1 MTADRNIPEPRD
13 ARANA
18 TPAPRSSE
26 RASSAA
32 DEAVLDRTHF
42 RCLVGPTAS
51 GKTDLSLRLA
61 EALDAEVVSLDSMQV
76 YRGMDIGTAKASA
89 AERARVPHHMLD
101 LVEPSERYDVQ
112 RFRADLARVLVD
124 LEARGTRPLFVGGTA
139 FYLKALTEGL
149 FDGPPADPEVRA
161 AIEAEYAERGGDA
174 LHERLASVDPASA
187 ARIHAN
193 DRKRLVRALEV
204 HAQTGRA
211 LSDWQREWGWHGDA
225 RPARRRTLVG
235 LHVAT
240 DELGARIESRV
251 RAMVDAGWCE
261 EARRVRDGGGFGETA
276 IQALGYREALA
287 LADGELDREAFV
299 TTVAT
304 KTRRFA
310 RKQRTW
316 YRKFTDLVSVTPGD
330 GAFERAREAFTASP

>member
-1 MTADRNIPEPRD
+1 MSHDRSEPD
-13 ARANA
+13 PPRA
-18 TPAPRSSE
+18 APPS
-26 RASSAA
+26 A
-32 DEAVLDRTHF
+32 DEAILDRTHF

-51 GKTDLSLRLA
+51 GKTALSLRLA
-61 EALDAEVVSLDSMQV
+61 EELGCEIVSLDSMQV
-76 YRGMDIGTAKASA
+76 YRGMDVGTAKASVE
-89 AERARVPHHMLD
+89 ERARVPHHMLD
-101 LVEPSERYDVQ
+101 LVEPRERYDVQ
-112 RFRADLARVLVD
+112 RFRADLARVLAD

-149 FDGPPADPEVRA
+149 FEGPSVDPDVRA
-161 AIEAEYAERGGDA
+161 AIEAEYVALGGDA
-174 LHERLASVDPASA
+174 LHERLSRLDPASA

-193 DRKRLVRALEV
+193 DRKRMVRALEV

-240 DELGARIESRV
+240 EELGSRIESRV
-251 RAMVDAGWCE
+251 RAMLDAGWRE
-261 EARRVRDGGGFGETA
+261 EAERVRGGGGFGETA

-287 LADGELDREAFV
+287 LADGAIDRDTFV

-316 YRKFTDLVSVTPGD
+316 YRKFTDLVPVTPGS
-330 GAFERAREAFTASP
+330 GAFERALEAFSATS